1 MKQRRS
7 VSTAD
12 GGVAVGPMLRK
23 LRKSA
28 NLTLAE
34 VAEGVDIS
42 QSFLSLVE
50 NEKSDITIGR
60 LTRLVQFFGVSI
72 TDLLPET
79 AASDVDV
86 TRKDERG
93 RLRSPAEGIEIFMLA
108 PTKGRTL
115 MPMLLEFEPGARRS
129 EHGRHAGEEF
139 VYVVEGELTLE
150 VAGSDTHVLRAGD
163 SAIYSGDRPHLFR
176 NASDKKSLRLI
187 CVDSSHV
194 L

>member
-1 MKQRRS
+1 MKRQRP
-7 VSTAD
+7 VPAAD
-12 GGVAVGPMLRK
+12 GGAAVGPILRRLRK
-23 LRKSA
+23 A
-28 NLTLAE
+28 ADLTLAD

-42 QSFLSLVE
+42 PSFLSLVE
-50 NEKSDITIGR
+50 NGKSDISIGR

-86 TRKDERG
+86 TRKEDIG
-93 RLRSPAEGIEIFMLA
+93 RLRSPTEGIEIFMLA

-139 VYVVEGELTLE
+139 IYVVAGELSLE
-150 VAGSDTHVLRAGD
+150 VAGSDIYLLRAGD

-176 NASDKKSLRLI
+176 NASDKDPLRLI
-187 CVDSSHV
+187 CVDSSHD

>member
-1 MKQRRS
+1 
-7 VSTAD
+7 
-12 GGVAVGPMLRK
+12 
-23 LRKSA
+23 
-28 NLTLAE
+28 
-34 VAEGVDIS
+34 
-42 QSFLSLVE
+42 
-50 NEKSDITIGR
+50 
-60 LTRLVQFFGVSI
+60 
-72 TDLLPET
+72 
-79 AASDVDV
+79 
-86 TRKDERG
+86 
-93 RLRSPAEGIEIFMLA
+93 
-108 PTKGRTL
+108 
-115 MPMLLEFEPGARRS
+115 MLLEFEPGARRS

>member
-1 MKQRRS
+1 
-7 VSTAD
+7 
-12 GGVAVGPMLRK
+12 MLRK

-86 TRKDERG
+86 TRKDDRG